1 MLVDDWQ
8 IEVAPTFVLGIATVL
23 VANFYP
29 SNTYKTGV
37 VAALVFPIK
46 YVFFMMIGV
55 AFNYHHRG
63 LLSLEK
69 LFALTVECS
78 VYLATAALQKGGRSK

>member
-1 MLVDDWQ
+1 
-8 IEVAPTFVLGIATVL
+8 
-23 VANFYP
+23 
-29 SNTYKTGV
+29 
-37 VAALVFPIK
+37 
-46 YVFFMMIGV
+46 MMIGV